1 MSRIGRDVVPNLLQ
15 LAGYPVSL
23 VVIARWVPVVRER
36 RWRWFAA
43 HQAGMAAIVVG
54 WLLRGK
60 AGPVALNGAWL
71 VAASLWYALG
81 GTTSTSRLTRR

>member
-1 MSRIGRDVVPNLLQ
+1 VSTVVSKLLH

-43 HQAGMAAIVVG
+43 HEAGMAAVVGG

-60 AGPVALNGAWL
+60 PGPAAINGVWL
-71 VAASLWYALG
+71 IVAAVWYALG
-81 GTTSTSRLTRR
+81 GRAAGTA

>member
-1 MSRIGRDVVPNLLQ
+1 LQ
-15 LAGYPVSL
+15 LAGYPLSL

-43 HQAGMAAIVVG
+43 HQAGMAAIVVS

-60 AGPVALNGAWL
+60 TAGAAVNGTWL
-71 VAASLWYALG
+71 VVAALWYVLG
-81 GTTSTSRLTRR
+81 GRRARVA